1 MKSESEEAEDKLFL
15 DINEQL
21 TQAMLQCDELQKKQ
35 KLAAIQSE
43 IKTLQVV
50 ETMKKSHQVFI
61 QALMKNSNDLRII
74 FIMLMMIK

>member
-43 IKTLQVV
+43 IETLQVV
-50 ETMKKSHQVFI
+50 ETMKKSH
-61 QALMKNSNDLRII
+61 
-74 FIMLMMIK
+74 